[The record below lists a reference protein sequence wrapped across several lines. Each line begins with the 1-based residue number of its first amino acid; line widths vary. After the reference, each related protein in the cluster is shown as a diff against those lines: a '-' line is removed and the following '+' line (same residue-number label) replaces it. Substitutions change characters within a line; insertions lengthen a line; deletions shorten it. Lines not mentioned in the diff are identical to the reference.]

1 MNCFVSG
8 LSGGR
13 AGYEV
18 CEEEREMNQRI
29 RNLRERSL
37 AAQNCISAERGLL
50 VTRFYQSGEARG
62 VSVPM
67 QRAMCFDYIMSNK
80 EICILPNEL
89 IVGERGPAPKAAPT
103 YPEICVHTEE
113 DLNVLNTRPKVSFR
127 VDEEVLRAYR
137 DIIIPFWTG
146 KSNRDRIYSAMTS
159 EWLAAYKAG
168 IFTEFQE
175 QRAPGHTVAGNK
187 IYKKGML
194 TLIEECDCAIGKLD
208 YVNDERAYDKREQL
222 EAMKTAARALI
233 KWAHR
238 HAEELDDLSQGEK
251 RPQRREELAKMAA
264 LCRKV
269 PAHAPDTFHEALQH
283 YWFIHVGVITE
294 LNPWDSF
301 NPGRLDQHLYPF
313 YKREVEAGTLTA
325 QEAKELLQA
334 FWIKF
339 NNHPAPPKVGVTAKE
354 SNTYTDFA
362 LINLGGV
369 KADGS
374 DAVNELSYL
383 ILDVVEEM
391 RLLQPS
397 SMIQVSKKNPDRF
410 VNRAL
415 KIVKTGFGQP
425 SVFNTDALVQELVHQ
440 GKSFEDARNGGASG
454 CVEVGAFGKE
464 AYFLTGYFNLPKIL
478 ELTLNNGVDPVT
490 GDQLGLQTGDLST
503 FESYEDLLKAYEAQ
517 LQHFIDIKIKGNN
530 IIERIFATHT
540 PVPFLSLII
549 DDCIDNGADYN
560 AGGARYN
567 NSYIQGVGLATLT
580 DSLTALKHHVF
591 DNHNHTLKEFCRA
604 LSENFQEHESL
615 RLALIYD
622 TPKYGNDDEYADAQL
637 ADVFESFYCAVVGKK
652 NTRGGCHRIIF
663 LPTTC
668 HVYFGSMLGATP
680 DGRLAGKPLSEGI
693 SPVQGADVNGPS
705 AVIKSAAKID
715 HLRTGGTLL
724 NQKFSPQFFE
734 NEEAISKVTSLIRT
748 YFRMDGH
755 HIQFNVVSADTLR
768 KAQKQPEDYKDLIV
782 RVAGYSDYFKDLG
795 EDLQEEIILRT
806 EQSGV

>member
-1 MNCFVSG
+1 MN
-8 LSGGR
+8 
-13 AGYEV
+13 
-18 CEEEREMNQRI
+18 ERIEQ
-29 RNLRERSL
+29 LRQNSL
-37 AAQNCISAERGLL
+37 NAENCISAERALL
-50 VTRFYQSGEARG
+50 VTQFYQSPEARG
-62 VSVPM
+62 ISIPM
-67 QRAMCFDYIMSNK
+67 QRAGCFDYIMSSK
-80 EICILPNEL
+80 EICILPDEL

-103 YPEICVHTEE
+103 YPEICVHTED
-113 DLNVLNTRPKVSFR
+113 DLRILHAREKVSFR
-127 VDEEVLRAYR
+127 VDEEVFRAYR
-137 DIIIPFWTG
+137 EIIIPFWKG
-146 KSNRDRIYSAMTS
+146 KSNRDRIYSTMAP
-159 EWLAAYKAG
+159 EWLAAYDAG

-175 QRAPGHTVAGNK
+175 QRASGHTVAGNK
-187 IYKKGML
+187 IYHKGML
-194 TLIEECDCAIGKLD
+194 KLIEECDAAIEKLD

-222 EAMKTAARALI
+222 EAMKTAAAALI
-233 KWAHR
+233 KWARR
-238 HAEELDDLSQGEK
+238 HAEKLDELSKNES
-251 RPQRREELAKMAA
+251 RPERREELKKMASI
-264 LCRKV
+264 CRKV
-269 PAHAPDTFHEALQH
+269 PAQAPETFHEALQH

-313 YKREVEAGTLTA
+313 YKKELEAGTLTVE
-325 QEAKELLQA
+325 QAKELLQA

-369 KADGS
+369 KPDGS
-374 DAVNELSYL
+374 DAVNDLSYV

-410 VNRAL
+410 VNRAM

-425 SVFNTDALVQELVHQ
+425 SIFNTDALVQELVYQ

-478 ELTLNNGVDPVT
+478 ELTLNNGVDPRT
-490 GDQLGLQTGDLST
+490 GIQLGLKTGDVSA
-503 FESYEDLLKAYEAQ
+503 FESYEDLLRAYEKQ
-517 LQHFIDIKIKGNN
+517 LDYFIDIKIRGNN
-530 IIERIFATHT
+530 IIERIFAAHT

-549 DDCIDNGADYN
+549 DDCIDNGTDYI

-567 NSYIQGVGLATLT
+567 NSYIQGVGLATLA
-580 DSLTALKHHVF
+580 DSLTALKYHVF
-591 DNHNHTLKEFCRA
+591 EKHNYTLQEFTRA
-604 LSENFQEHESL
+604 LSRNFEGYDSV

-622 TPKYGNDDEYADAQL
+622 TPKYGNDDDYADARL
-637 ADVFESFYCAVVGKK
+637 PEIFESFYAAVVGKK

-668 HVYFGSMLGATP
+668 HVYFGSVTGASP

-693 SPVQGADVNGPS
+693 SPVQGADVKGPA
-705 AVIKSAAKID
+705 AVIKSAGKID
-715 HLRTGGTLL
+715 HVRTGGTLL

-734 NEEAISKVTSLIRT
+734 NDEAISKVTSLIRS

-755 HIQFNVVSADTLR
+755 HIQFNVVSADLLR
-768 KAQKQPEDYKDLIV
+768 KAQKHPEDYKDLIV